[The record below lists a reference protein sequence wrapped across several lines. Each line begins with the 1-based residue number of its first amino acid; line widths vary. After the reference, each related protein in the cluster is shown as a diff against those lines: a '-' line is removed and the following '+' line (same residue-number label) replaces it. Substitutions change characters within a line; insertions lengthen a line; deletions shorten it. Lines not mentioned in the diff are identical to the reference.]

1 MCACSILM
9 ALVSLMREK
18 MLTGF
23 LKDRSKNLWIVQ
35 EQNDLPPR
43 TKRIVQSTCAK
54 LQGFTT
60 GEVSSSEL
68 I

>member
-9 ALVSLMREK
+9 ALVSLMREI
-18 MLTGF
+18 LTGF